1 MKLLL
6 STLVALILFLGYG
19 HAGSAEELLTEEQSV
34 QAVKEASELQAA
46 LTEKERPLNEIKAMM
61 EPYFTHAFIEKYVK
75 ENVKETE
82 NGYIVYGSDFT
93 PYSMPYFNYE
103 EDLSF
108 GAENN
113 THKLFQFFPAEEEGP
128 VSYDDHYE
136 AVLFV
141 KENGEYKI
149 DDVIFSE
156 TEPKTESP
164 EVKQSP
170 FNVSLIFDQ
179 SDAVSF
185 GNEGGFSFIW
195 NPYFK
200 MKTLLSA
207 YAYDVKSA
215 AGYAE

>member
-34 QAVKEASELQAA
+34 QAVQEASEVQAS

-61 EPYFTHAFIEKYVK
+61 KPYFTHSFIETYVK

-82 NGYIVYGSDFT
+82 NGYIVYGSDFI

-103 EDLSF
+103 EELTF
-108 GAENN
+108 GAEKN
-113 THKLFQFFPAEEEGP
+113 TYKLFQFFPAEEEGP
-128 VSYDDHYE
+128 VSYDDQYE

-164 EVKQSP
+164 EKKQNLL
-170 FNVSLIFDQ
+170 NVSLIFNQ
-179 SDAVSF
+179 PEGVLF
-185 GNEGGFSFIW
+185 GNEGGFSFVL
-195 NPYFK
+195 NPYFQ

-215 AGYAE
+215 AVNAE

>member
-6 STLVALILFLGYG
+6 STLVALIVFLGYG

-34 QAVKEASELQAA
+34 QAVQKASEVQAA

-61 EPYFTHAFIEKYVK
+61 EPYFTHSFIETYVK

-93 PYSMPYFNYE
+93 PYSMPYFNYDE
-103 EDLSF
+103 EMTF
-108 GAENN
+108 GAEKN

-141 KENGEYKI
+141 KENGGYKI
-149 DDVIFSE
+149 DDVVFSE
-156 TEPKTESP
+156 TEPKIESP
-164 EVKQSP
+164 EKKKP
-170 FNVSLIFDQ
+170 FNVSLILDKPE
-179 SDAVSF
+179 AVSF
-185 GNEGGFSFIW
+185 GNEDGFSFIW
-195 NPYFK
+195 NPYFQ

-207 YAYDVKSA
+207 YASDVQASA